1 MKFAVES
8 GAGNF
13 VSCSE
18 MEFFQKNPDNKL
30 EQQLLAVF
38 TDITC
43 SELKPEATLE
53 QINQLPGYFVN
64 LATQLKN
71 GTLRCLGERIPYPGL
86 SGL

>member
-1 MKFAVES
+1 
-8 GAGNF
+8 
-13 VSCSE
+13 

-64 LATQLKN
+64 LATQLKTVPTMPGRKN
-71 GTLRCLGERIPYPGL
+71 SVSRIIRLIATSTCGPIG
-86 SGL
+86 